1 MKTIINFISLFTS
14 FLAQAAIKTV
24 TIIGAQAPDHLGCIV
39 MPKWG
44 ADLRVASAATR
55 KLLKKSEV
63 LKQGAFD
70 GCVWPK
76 EFIQFILDDVK
87 RINRVSLNTC
97 NIVHMLTSHAGQQT
111 SLRDLVKVPFA
122 QLVIVA
128 GFKRSENKF
137 MMAALNA
144 RKVSYIV
151 ADPLLSGWVGYP
163 EELISFME
171 DESLDDHGP
180 VQQVVDTPVIP
191 AVVEPVVVVEPAV
204 IVPPAAPEV
213 PVAESS
219 ASKGT
224 KGAGSLVEFAK
235 LKVALV
241 HVFEGSTD
249 LARYENEVV
258 LKAFA
263 HLGGVFVPEDQ
274 AEAYLL
280 EVPADIHHESQE
292 TKDLIKSIF
301 GELYGKKRKSRMTRI
316 FVAEATE
323 IMKSVEQAAPVVPVA
338 PAAPEV
344 PVVAPVVV
352 VDPIVPEV
360 AVEPSVEAP
369 EALPVDLKP
378 SITLS
383 VGYDDNRQSR
393 EVDEEIQNVW
403 VYSLSSGGHRKH
415 ARGFMTTEW
424 SKKTDLVLEA
434 IKQGLMAIKVTN
446 KAVVVDS
453 DRTPTFGMYL
463 QEMISLVPEWV
474 KNGFV
479 GLSGENIG
487 FNKAWEEI
495 VGIAKAKGLHLVPAG
510 APDPLTEAEI
520 EEKAKEALRKD
531 INKGLFDISLG
542 GIGYEPLVKEFALK
556 ANWHLKGSKV
566 YGQGHVNKIYAALD
580 AVGDKL
586 IGDQL
591 IGLFLAAKSV
601 GSDLIMYANLNECGV
616 RDPSLQEVYSPSE
629 SVALLAKEIET
640 CSKQNK
646 YNQSIVVLS
655 VEYANGALSCIK
667 NQLCGTTV
675 IDVDTNLKGMNGV
688 KEGILQALATMGNRA
703 RVFFSIPGDEWLESQ
718 LQNLHKY
725 SENGYKDKKGNDLS
739 NKAFLV
745 QANAIIKSKNIWSC
759 WDEDLVSDIGLFE
772 FDLDN
777 AKHVKGVP
785 HKPVV
790 VKDRKDTKPTDPTP
804 PKAPNAATPAI
815 SKPIT
820 KAVGNLYAGI
830 GDVETPKEILD
841 LMTLAAKAFA
851 DKGFT
856 LRSGGA
862 IGADVAF
869 EKGCGTN
876 KQIFRAKDCT
886 EAANEAANE
895 AAKEMTS
902 KYHPAWDKC
911 NDYARNLHGRN
922 CQILLGRDVTN
933 PEPVKFVL
941 CWTKDGKD
949 TGGTGQAIRIATDVG
964 IPVYNLYYKEVVERI
979 KTMIGL
985 KEEKVAAPVVQSPVI
1000 TAPAPS
1006 ATGKPSI
1013 TEAGRVVMVID
1024 TNDGGR
1030 VAIKTYV
1037 DGKGRGAFLP
1047 SPDGSLVNSVCHE
1060 LNDIQIAAKTKVVI
1074 EADTNLLEILKAG
1087 DFSKYTSICAS
1098 FTIGEHE
1105 EF

>member
-63 LKQGAFD
+63 TKPGVFD
-70 GCVWPK
+70 DCVWPK
-76 EFIQFILDDVK
+76 EFIQFILNDVK

-137 MMAALNA
+137 MMAALNS

-191 AVVEPVVVVEPAV
+191 APVVEPVVVVEPAV
-204 IVPPAAPEV
+204 IVSPVVPEV
-213 PVAESS
+213 PVVEAQ
-219 ASKGT
+219 APKGT
-224 KGAGSLVEFAK
+224 KGVGSLVEFSK
-235 LKVALV
+235 LKVALI

-263 HLGGVFVPEDQ
+263 HLGGVFVPEDK

-280 EVPADIHHESQE
+280 EVPLDVHHESQE
-292 TKDLIKSIF
+292 TKDMIKTIC
-301 GELYGKKRKSRMTRI
+301 LDMKAKKPKSYMTRV
-316 FVAEATE
+316 FVTEAME
-323 IMKSVEQAAPVVPVA
+323 IMKSVPAAE

-352 VDPIVPEV
+352 VDPIVPPMP
-360 AVEPSVEAP
+360 AEPAVEAP
-369 EALPVDLKP
+369 EAPAVNLKP
-378 SITLS
+378 SIVLS
-383 VGYDDNRQSR
+383 VGYDDNRCIKNDS
-393 EVDEEIQNVW
+393 EETQYVW
-403 VYSLSSGGHRKH
+403 AYTLSSGNHSKTDCGL
-415 ARGFMTTEW
+415 MTKDW

-434 IKQGLMAIKVTN
+434 IKQGLLAIKTTN
-446 KAVVVDS
+446 KAVLVNCEI
-453 DRTPTFGMYL
+453 TPTFDMYL
-463 QEMISLVPEWV
+463 QKMIPLVSGWT

-479 GLSGENIG
+479 GLSGEYIG
-487 FNKAWEEI
+487 FNEAWKEI
-495 VGIAKAKGLHLVPAG
+495 VEVAKAKGLHLVPTG

-542 GIGYEPLVKEFALK
+542 GIVYEPLVKEFALK

-646 YNQSIVVLS
+646 YNQSIVVLH
-655 VEYANGALSCIK
+655 VEYADGAITCAK
-667 NQLCGTTV
+667 NQLSGTTI
-675 IDVDTNLKGMNGV
+675 IDVDTNAKGMNGV

-718 LQNLHKY
+718 LQNLYKY
-725 SENGYKDKKGNDLS
+725 AENGYKDKKGNDLS
-739 NKAFLV
+739 NKAFLI
-745 QANAIIKSKNIWSC
+745 QANSIVKAKNIWSC
-759 WDEDLVSDIGLFE
+759 WDEDLVSSIGLFK
-772 FDLDN
+772 FDMDN

-790 VKDRKDTKPTDPTP
+790 VKDRKPTDPTP
-804 PKAPNAATPAI
+804 PKAPNAAAVPATP
-815 SKPIT
+815 KPAT
-820 KAVGNLYAGI
+820 KAVGNIYAGI
-830 GDVETPKEILD
+830 GSRETPKEILE

-862 IGADVAF
+862 IGADIAF

-876 KQIFRAKDCT
+876 KEIFRAKDCT
-886 EAANEAANE
+886 E

-902 KYHPAWDKC
+902 KYHPAWGKC

-949 TGGTGQAIRIATDVG
+949 TGGTGQAIRIATDMG
-964 IPVYNLYYKEVVERI
+964 IPVYNLYHREVVERI
-979 KTMIGL
+979 KTMIGI
-985 KEEKVAAPVVQSPVI
+985 KEEKVAAPVVQ
-1000 TAPAPS
+1000 
-1006 ATGKPSI
+1006 
-1013 TEAGRVVMVID
+1013 
-1024 TNDGGR
+1024 
-1030 VAIKTYV
+1030 
-1037 DGKGRGAFLP
+1037 L
-1047 SPDGSLVNSVCHE
+1047 
-1060 LNDIQIAAKTKVVI
+1060 
-1074 EADTNLLEILKAG
+1074 
-1087 DFSKYTSICAS
+1087 
-1098 FTIGEHE
+1098 
-1105 EF
+1105 

>member
-1 MKTIINFISLFTS
+1 MKTIINFISTFTS
-14 FLAQAAIKTV
+14 FLTAVAVKLVAI
-24 TIIGAQAPDHLGCIV
+24 GGEAPNATA

-63 LKQGAFD
+63 LKPGAFD
-70 GCVWPK
+70 GSVWPK
-76 EFIQFILDDVK
+76 EFIQIILDDAK

-97 NIVHMLTSHAGQQT
+97 NIVHLLTAHAGQQT
-111 SLRDLVKVPFA
+111 SLADLIKVPFG
-122 QLVIVA
+122 QLAIVSCGKESWTKNA
-128 GFKRSENKF
+128 I
-137 MMAALNA
+137 AALNL
-144 RKVSYIV
+144 RGIGYIM
-151 ADPLLSGWVGYP
+151 ADPLISAWINYP
-163 EELISFME
+163 QELVSFIGE
-171 DESLDDHGP
+171 D
-180 VQQVVDTPVIP
+180 VPVIP
-191 AVVEPVVVVEPAV
+191 APVVEPVVAAEPAV

-213 PVAESS
+213 PVAETQ
-219 ASKGT
+219 APKGT
-224 KGAGSLVEFAK
+224 KGIGSLVEFSK

-316 FVAEATE
+316 FVAEAME
-323 IMKSVEQAAPVVPVA
+323 IMKSVPAATVVPVA
-338 PAAPEV
+338 EPE
-344 PVVAPVVV
+344 VV
-352 VDPIVPEV
+352 VDPIVPPMP
-360 AVEPSVEAP
+360 AEPAVEAP
-369 EALPVDLKP
+369 EAPAVDLKP
-378 SITLS
+378 SIMLS
-383 VGYDDNRQSR
+383 AGYADNRYTK
-393 EVDEEIQNVW
+393 DDGEETQHVW
-403 VYSLSSGGHRKH
+403 AYTLSSGNHSKTDCGL
-415 ARGFMTTEW
+415 MTKDW

-434 IKQGLMAIKVTN
+434 IKQGLLAIKATN
-446 KAVVVDS
+446 KAVLVECKI
-453 DRTPTFGMYL
+453 TPTFDMYMKK
-463 QEMISLVPEWV
+463 MIPLVPEWV
-474 KNGFV
+474 QNGFV

-487 FNKAWEEI
+487 FNDAWEEI
-495 VGIAKAKGLHLVPAG
+495 VGIAKSKGLHLVPTG

-520 EEKAKEALRKD
+520 EENDKKALLKD

-616 RDPSLQEVYSPSE
+616 RNPSLQEVYSPSE
-629 SVALLAKEIET
+629 SVALLAKEIEV
-640 CSKQNK
+640 CSKQQK
-646 YNQSIVVLS
+646 YNQSIVVLDAR
-655 VEYANGALSCIK
+655 EADGTILCAK
-667 NQLCGTTV
+667 NQLCGTTI
-675 IDVDTNLKGMNGV
+675 IDVDTKLKGMNGV
-688 KEGILQALATMGNRA
+688 KEAILQALATVGSRA
-703 RVFFSIPGDEWLESQ
+703 RIFFSIPGDKWLESQ

-725 SENGYKDKKGNDLS
+725 AENGYKDKKGNDLS

-745 QANAIIKSKNIWSC
+745 QANAIVKAKNIWSC
-759 WDEDLVSDIGLFE
+759 WDEELVNGVGLFH
-772 FDLDN
+772 FDWDN
-777 AKHVKGVP
+777 AKRVKGVP

-790 VKDRKDTKPTDPTP
+790 VKSKPTDPTP
-804 PKAPNAATPAI
+804 PKAPNAAAAPVVP
-815 SKPIT
+815 KPIT
-820 KAVGNLYAGI
+820 KAVGNIYAGI
-830 GDVETPKEILD
+830 GSRETPKEILE

-886 EAANEAANE
+886 EAA
-895 AAKEMTS
+895 KEMTS

-922 CQILLGRDVTN
+922 CQILLGQDVTN

-949 TGGTGQAIRIATDVG
+949 TGGTGQAIRIATDMG
-964 IPVYNLYYKEVVERI
+964 IPVYNLYHKEVVERI
-979 KTMIGL
+979 KAMIGI
-985 KEEKVAAPVVQSPVI
+985 KEEPNVAAPVVQPPVT

-1006 ATGKPSI
+1006 ATSNPVAQPSI

-1024 TNDGGR
+1024 TNDRGR
-1030 VAIKTYV
+1030 VAINTYV

-1047 SPDGSLVNSVCHE
+1047 APNGNLVNSVCHE
-1060 LNDIQIAAKTKVVI
+1060 LNSIQIAAKTKVVI

>member
-14 FLAQAAIKTV
+14 FLAAVAVKLVAI
-24 TIIGAQAPDHLGCIV
+24 GGEAPNATA

-55 KLLKKSEV
+55 KLLKKSDV
-63 LKQGAFD
+63 LKPGAFD
-70 GCVWPK
+70 GSVWPK
-76 EFIQFILDDVK
+76 EFIQIILDDVK

-97 NIVHMLTSHAGQQT
+97 NIVHLLTAHAGQQT
-111 SLRDLVKVPFA
+111 SLVNLVKVPFG
-122 QLVIVA
+122 QLAIVSCGKESWTKNA
-128 GFKRSENKF
+128 I
-137 MMAALNA
+137 AALNL
-144 RKVSYIV
+144 RGIGYIM
-151 ADPLLSGWVGYP
+151 ADPLISAWINYP
-163 EELISFME
+163 EELVSFIGE
-171 DESLDDHGP
+171 DA
-180 VQQVVDTPVIP
+180 PVIP
-191 AVVEPVVVVEPAV
+191 APVVEPVVVVEPAV

-213 PVAESS
+213 SVAESS
-219 ASKGT
+219 APKAT

-249 LARYENEVV
+249 LARYENDIV

-274 AEAYLL
+274 AEAYML

-301 GELYGKKRKSRMTRI
+301 NEFYGKKRKSRMTRI
-316 FVAEATE
+316 FVAEAME
-323 IMKSVEQAAPVVPVA
+323 IMKNVPAPVVPATPAPVVPVA
-338 PAAPEV
+338 T
-344 PVVAPVVV
+344 PVVV
-352 VDPIVPEV
+352 VDPIVPPV
-360 AVEPSVEAP
+360 AAEPAVEAP
-369 EALPVDLKP
+369 EAPAVDLKP
-378 SITLS
+378 SIVLS
-383 VGYDDNRQSR
+383 VGYDDNRHTK
-393 EVDEEIQNVW
+393 EDGEETQHVW
-403 VYSLSSGGHRKH
+403 VYALTSAGYSLEHGGHFKTD
-415 ARGFMTTEW
+415 RGLMTKDW

-434 IKQGLMAIKVTN
+434 IKQGLLAIKTTN
-446 KAVVVDS
+446 KAVLVNCEI
-453 DRTPTFGMYL
+453 TPTFDMYL
-463 QEMISLVPEWV
+463 QKMIPLVSGWT

-487 FNKAWEEI
+487 FNEAWKEI
-495 VGIAKAKGLHLVPAG
+495 VEVAKAKGLHLVPTG

-520 EEKAKEALRKD
+520 EENDKKALLKD

-542 GIGYEPLVKEFALK
+542 GIAYEPLEKEFAKK

-566 YGQGHVNKIYAALD
+566 YGQGHVNAIYAALD
-580 AVGDKL
+580 AVQDEQ

-601 GSDLIMYANLNECGV
+601 GSDAIMYANLNECGV

-759 WDEDLVSDIGLFE
+759 WDEDLVNGVGLFH
-772 FDLDN
+772 FDWDN
-777 AKHVKGVP
+777 AKRVKGVP

-790 VKDRKDTKPTDPTP
+790 VKPKPTDPTP
-804 PKAPNAATPAI
+804 PKAPNAAAAPVAP
-815 SKPIT
+815 KPMT
-820 KAVGNLYAGI
+820 KAVGNIYAGI
-830 GDVETPKEILD
+830 GSRETPKEILE
-841 LMTLAAKAFA
+841 LMTLAAKTFA
-851 DKGFT
+851 GKGFT

-862 IGADVAF
+862 IGADIAF

-876 KQIFRAKDCT
+876 KEIFRAKDCT
-886 EAANEAANE
+886 E

-922 CQILLGRDVTN
+922 CQILLGRDVAN

-949 TGGTGQAIRIATDVG
+949 TGGTGQAIRIATDMG
-964 IPVYNLYYKEVVERI
+964 IPVYNLYHREVVERI

-985 KEEKVAAPVVQSPVI
+985 KEEKVAAPVVQ
-1000 TAPAPS
+1000 
-1006 ATGKPSI
+1006 
-1013 TEAGRVVMVID
+1013 
-1024 TNDGGR
+1024 
-1030 VAIKTYV
+1030 
-1037 DGKGRGAFLP
+1037 L
-1047 SPDGSLVNSVCHE
+1047 
-1060 LNDIQIAAKTKVVI
+1060 
-1074 EADTNLLEILKAG
+1074 
-1087 DFSKYTSICAS
+1087 
-1098 FTIGEHE
+1098 
-1105 EF
+1105 